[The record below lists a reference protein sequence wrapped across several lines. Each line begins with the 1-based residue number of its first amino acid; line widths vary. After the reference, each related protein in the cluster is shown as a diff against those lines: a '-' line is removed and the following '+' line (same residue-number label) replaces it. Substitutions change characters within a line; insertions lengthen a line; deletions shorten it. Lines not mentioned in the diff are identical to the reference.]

1 MTGEPHAGGAEA
13 ADGLLLDGQLAPPM
27 ANGEVLFDAPWQGR
41 VFAMARVLAEAGHYT
56 WDEFRAHLIGQIGV
70 WDSAQATA
78 ESGADYRYYDHFLAA
93 LQALL
98 AEKKLLAP
106 TVMEDRV
113 RTFAERP
120 HGHDH
125 DH

>member
-1 MTGEPHAGGAEA
+1 MADEPAAGD
-13 ADGLLLDGQLAPPM
+13 ADSLLLDGQLAPPM

-41 VFAMARVLAEAGHYT
+41 VFAMARVLAESGHYT
-56 WDEFRAHLIGQIGV
+56 WDEFRAHLIARIGA
-70 WDSAQATA
+70 WDRSAAPDA
-78 ESGADYRYYDHFLAA
+78 EYRYYDHFLAA

-98 AEKKLLAP
+98 AEKGLLNPAAL
-106 TVMEDRV
+106 DRRV
-113 RTFAERP
+113 SAFAERP

>member
-1 MTGEPHAGGAEA
+1 MAEEPAG
-13 ADGLLLDGQLAPPM
+13 ADSLLLDGQLAPPM

-41 VFAMARVLAEAGHYT
+41 VFGMARVLAEAGHYT
-56 WDEFRAHLIGQIGV
+56 WDEFRAHLIERIGA
-70 WDSAQATA
+70 WDRSAAAA
-78 ESGADYRYYDHFLAA
+78 EPGAEYHYYDHLLAA

-98 AEKKLLAP
+98 AEKGMLDTTA
-106 TVMEDRV
+106 VEGRV
-113 RTFAERP
+113 RAFAQRP